1 MERNLWV
8 FFSFVFLSMASE
20 HNISPVCA
28 RGAFISLLHH
38 ILSIFMLFG
47 PFIFQEYKI
56 HIVLSA
62 FIWLGWRVAGERCIA
77 TSKYNDICKKGSGAS
92 FMNLQGIL
100 TEKTG
105 VECTYIT
112 GIFSIIYC
120 IYKLTFTGR

>member
-1 MERNLWV
+1 MENKLWV
-8 FFSFVFLSMASE
+8 FFSIVFLSMASE

-28 RGAFISLLHH
+28 RGAFINLLHH

-56 HIVLSA
+56 HLILSA
-62 FIWLGWRVAGERCIA
+62 FIWLGWRVTDGRCIS
-77 TSKYNDICKKGSGAS
+77 TLKYNDICKRDNNAP

-100 TEKTG
+100 SRETG
-105 VECTYIT
+105 ADWSYIV
-112 GIFSIIYC
+112 GIFNVIYC